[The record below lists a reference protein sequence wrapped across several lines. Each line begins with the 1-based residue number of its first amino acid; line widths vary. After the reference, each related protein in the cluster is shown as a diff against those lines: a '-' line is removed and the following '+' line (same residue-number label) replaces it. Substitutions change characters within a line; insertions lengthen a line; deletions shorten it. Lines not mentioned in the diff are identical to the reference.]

1 MKIENKEYKTTY
13 DFFKNLI
20 YDVTEDFRTNQ
31 NKKYNID
38 ETIKNLINDD
48 ILWQRMTDAVWHNL
62 VKEQEKR

>member
-20 YDVTEDFRTNQ
+20 YDVAEDFRTNQ